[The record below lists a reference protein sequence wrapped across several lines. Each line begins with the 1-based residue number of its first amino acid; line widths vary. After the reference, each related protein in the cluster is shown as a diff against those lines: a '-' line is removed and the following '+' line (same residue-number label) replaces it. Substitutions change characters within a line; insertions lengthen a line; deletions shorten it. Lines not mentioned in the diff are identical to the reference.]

1 MIHYHCADIHPLT
14 KFLELKGRNLLIS
27 YAYPKRVVEAH
38 QVGQSVLL
46 DNGAFTIWRQ
56 GSKADWP
63 GFYAW
68 CDEWLACP
76 TTWAIVPDVVDAG
89 ADAQDALLKE
99 WPHGSRGSPV
109 WHTDEPLNRLLC
121 LVDEWPRVC
130 IGSASIHLINAD
142 NWRRVMDGV
151 FNAVSRNGRLP
162 WLHGL
167 RMQGVSHEY
176 PFGSVDSA
184 DVARNNNRTQNS
196 VTSLCNRWDK
206 VQPPVGWSMRPEQ
219 QALP

>member
-99 WPHGSRGSPV
+99 WPHGNRGSPV

-121 LVDEWPRVC
+121 LVDEWPRVGQHPFDQC
-130 IGSASIHLINAD
+130 RQLAAGHGWGFQCRFQEWPSAVAAWFKD
-142 NWRRVMDGV
+142 
-151 FNAVSRNGRLP
+151 AGR
-162 WLHGL
+162 
-167 RMQGVSHEY
+167 
-176 PFGSVDSA
+176 
-184 DVARNNNRTQNS
+184 
-196 VTSLCNRWDK
+196 
-206 VQPPVGWSMRPEQ
+206 
-219 QALP
+219 